1 MWKVSCAIFMKEASV
16 PYPER
21 LILIDKGHKLFDSS
35 FASFKEW
42 YENGFMRGYC
52 TKIFIASNKPT
63 GF

>member
-1 MWKVSCAIFMKEASV
+1 MKEASV